1 MVQQIFSIIKYE
13 LIFVKQT
20 RSVFTITL
28 SPDSSSHIITFLQ
41 VIAQN
46 LTPEVINLNSTLVS
60 PLVSLSVVSDSLQS
74 HGLQPARLLCSWNS
88 PGKNIGVGCHFLLQ
102 RILPGIKPGSLALQ
116 ADSLPW
122 SHQGSPIYL
131 IPKRPV
137 QGPRFRRWWRNNDS
151 FSPQKLNSLSFLLH
165 HWLLH

>member
-20 RSVFTITL
+20 RSVFTTTL

-60 PLVSLSVVSDSLQS
+60 PLVTLSVVSDSLQS

-116 ADSLPW
+116 ADSLP
-122 SHQGSPIYL
+122 SEP
-131 IPKRPV
+131 PDPV
-137 QGPRFRRWWRNNDS
+137 LFHLNPSLYASQERVLKKLCMLS
-151 FSPQKLNSLSFLLH
+151 CFSRV
-165 HWLLH
+165 

>member
-46 LTPEVINLNSTLVS
+46 RTPEVINLNSTLVS
-60 PLVSLSVVSDSLQS
+60 PLVTLSVVSDSLQS

-116 ADSLPW
+116 ADSLP
-122 SHQGSPIYL
+122 SEP
-131 IPKRPV
+131 PDPV
-137 QGPRFRRWWRNNDS
+137 LFHLNPSLYASQERVLKKLCMLS
-151 FSPQKLNSLSFLLH
+151 CFSRV
-165 HWLLH
+165 